1 MVFLSAAHGGTR
13 DEFFIGF
20 FCICCS
26 KICKFERNIIY
37 LQPETIKIED
47 YGYDIAVKPTT
58 ADTIVLELNTSFG

>member
-1 MVFLSAAHGGTR
+1 VFIGCAERGGGGMSFLSAAQRRGRR

-26 KICKFERNIIY
+26 KICKIERIIIY

-47 YGYDIAVKPTT
+47 YGSNNV
-58 ADTIVLELNTSFG
+58 